1 MLMSD
6 GLIVLSGVFIFGV
19 NTLMYA
25 IIAIYLVGLLTDRV
39 LLGIS
44 DSKAFYIIAVE
55 EERIREYVLKELG
68 HGVTIFDTK
77 GGFMKEKQKLL
88 FCVVPTKEYYRL
100 KMGIHEIDPK
110 AFFVATDA
118 YEVSGGE

>member
-1 MLMSD
+1 M
-6 GLIVLSGVFIFGV
+6 
-19 NTLMYA
+19 
-25 IIAIYLVGLLTDRV
+25 TDKV

-44 DSKAFYIIAVE
+44 DSKAFYIIAE
-55 EERIREYVLKELG
+55 EEEKIREYVLKELG

-88 FCVVPTKEYYRL
+88 FCVIPTKEYYRL